1 VIQTTFEQRDLAAEH
16 WRAFFANASVGMAIT
31 DQYYRFVTTNPAYRR
46 MLGYSQDELERLSY
60 LDITVDEDRN
70 RNQLLTKELAS
81 GARRSLQFE
90 KRYRHKHGE
99 IIWVSVSGNVIPGAP
114 EGLMYFAAI
123 VQDITE
129 RKRAEEAL
137 SKAHTELAHVSR
149 VTALG
154 ELAASIAH
162 EMNQPLGAIIADTNA
177 CLNWMAADRPNL
189 VNMREALR
197 AIVKDG
203 ERAAQVLTRI
213 RALLARSDVVHESCD
228 LTGIIREVL
237 ALVGSDLARQAV
249 SVQTSLTED
258 VPNVLADRIQIQQ
271 VLLNLLLN
279 AAQASKDLAPHTR
292 RVLVRVSLED
302 LDDGRCVVV
311 TVRDAGVGLRGER
324 PERVFDAFYTT
335 KPNGLGMGL
344 SISRS
349 IIHAHGGRLWA
360 TPNEDRGA
368 TFQFALPAL

>member
-1 VIQTTFEQRDLAAEH
+1 VIQTTFEQRGLAAER

-31 DQYYRFVTTNPAYRR
+31 DQYHRFVTTNPAYRR
-46 MLGYSQDELERLSY
+46 MLGYSEDELERLSY

-70 RNQLLTKELAS
+70 RNQLFTKELAS
-81 GARRSLQFE
+81 GARQSLQFE

-129 RKRAEEAL
+129 RRRAEEAL

-162 EMNQPLGAIIADTNA
+162 EMNQPLGAIIADANA

-213 RALLARSDVVHESCD
+213 RALLTRSDVVHESCD

-279 AAQASKDLAPHTR
+279 AAEASKDLAPHTR
-292 RVLVRVSLED
+292 RVLVRASLED

-311 TVRDAGVGLRGER
+311 TVRDAGVGLRGKR

-360 TPNEDRGA
+360 TPNEDQGA